1 MVNKTAKNKT
11 TRKAPSASAT
21 EFSVGKRKKGNDGK
35 MWVVVKTK
43 NGVHRW
49 NKVGTAKTAKTAK
62 KRKSKQTKDE
72 PEDVWGKN
80 KKLEEF
86 WRRLASGKEVVLQHK
101 DGTIERYKMPTTL
114 SASRKEF
121 DKLKKDDDVKAIITS
136 AQASDVYEAL
146 YDKTKGKTIQ
156 EIINNYKK
164 YSRNIGDKV
173 WYL

>member
-1 MVNKTAKNKT
+1 MINKTEKNKT

-43 NGVHRW
+43 NGVYRW
-49 NKVGTAKTAKTAK
+49 NKVGTAKTVK

-101 DGTIERYKMPTTL
+101 DGKIKRYKMPTTL
-114 SASRKEF
+114 SASRKKF
-121 DKLKKDDDVKAIITS
+121 DELKKDDNVKAIITS

-164 YSRNIGDKV
+164 YSRNLGGKV